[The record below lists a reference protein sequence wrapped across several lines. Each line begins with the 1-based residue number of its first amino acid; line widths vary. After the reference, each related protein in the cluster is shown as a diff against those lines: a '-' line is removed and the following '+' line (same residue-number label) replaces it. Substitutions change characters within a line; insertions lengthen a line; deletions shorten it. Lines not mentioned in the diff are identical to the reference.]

1 MTDKSPEPNERE
13 SRLLELMAGWL
24 EAARLG
30 QAPPREGWLAQH
42 PDLAD
47 DLKRFLDNQDWLER
61 LKGHLPTSA
70 ETPAGRNGPTSGGES
85 ARAAGAPPGLGK
97 VPYFGDYELLAE
109 IARGGMGVVCKA
121 RQVSLNRIVALKM
134 ILLVGPLAGARE
146 LQRFK
151 AEAEAV
157 ANLDHPNIV
166 PVYEVGEHRGQ
177 PYFSMKF
184 VEGGSLADR
193 VSELVQDPQRTAALL
208 ARVARAVHFAHQ
220 RGILHRDLKPANIL
234 IDRNGTPLV
243 SDFGLARRLEGESG
257 LTSTGAIVGTPGYI
271 APEQARAERQLTTAA
286 DVWAL
291 GAMLYECLTGRPPF
305 QANNPVETLQ
315 RVIGS
320 DPAWPRTLN
329 PRADRDL
336 GIIALKCLRK
346 DPAQRYESA
355 GALADDLERWLRGEP
370 IRARSVGLLERS
382 CRCARRNPAVAALTL
397 AVVLALVLGTAA
409 ASFLV
414 VAARHAAMRAEAERR
429 DAEAAHQRAV
439 EEKKRAD
446 ENARRAREEQE
457 KAKKEKKTSQHQAER
472 AEKALYARMLE
483 LAQRAW
489 QQADPVGAEPASWQ
503 MREEHRLMGS
513 LCLLGGVTTGPWGLL
528 GALPLVMPSPTQPGQ
543 SGR

>member
-1 MTDKSPEPNERE
+1 MTDKSLEPNDRE

-30 QAPPREGWLAQH
+30 QAPPREEWLAQH

-47 DLKRFLDNQDWLER
+47 DLKRFLDNQDWLGR
-61 LKGHLPTSA
+61 LKEHLPTSPEA
-70 ETPAGRNGPTSGGES
+70 PAGRTGPNSGGES
-85 ARAAGAPPGLGK
+85 TRAAGATTGLGK
-97 VPYFGDYELLAE
+97 VPYFGDYELLTE
-109 IARGGMGVVCKA
+109 IARGGMGVVYKA

-184 VEGGSLADR
+184 VEGGSLADQ
-193 VSELVQDPQRTAALL
+193 VSELVQDPERTASLL

-257 LTSTGAIVGTPGYI
+257 LTSTGAIVGTPAYI
-271 APEQARAERQLTTAA
+271 APEQARAEKQLTTAA

-305 QANNPVETLQ
+305 QARNAVETLQ
-315 RVIGS
+315 QVIGS
-320 DPAWPRTLN
+320 DPPWPRTIN

-355 GALADDLERWLRGEP
+355 GAVADDLERWLRDEP
-370 IRARSVGLLERS
+370 IRARSVGVLERS
-382 CRCARRNPAVAALTL
+382 WRWARRNSAVAGLTL
-397 AVVLALVLGTAA
+397 VVVLILVLGTAVSTLQA
-409 ASFLV
+409 V
-414 VAARHAAMRAEAERR
+414 RARHAAMDAQAQAKAALYER
-429 DAEAAHQRAV
+429 QRAL

-446 ENARRAREEQE
+446 ENAQRAREEQE
-457 KAKKEKKTSQHQAER
+457 KAEKERKMSQLQTER
-472 AEKALYARMLE
+472 AERELYARRVRD
-483 LAQRAW
+483 AQEAWLRA
-489 QQADPVGAEPASWQ
+489 DLPGAKPANGQ
-503 MREEHRLMGS
+503 TREDYRLMCS
-513 LCLLGGVTTGPWGLL
+513 LSLFTGATTGPWGLL
-528 GALPLVMPSPTQPGQ
+528 GSLPLAMPAPPGS
-543 SGR
+543 SGQ